1 MSATEPWD
9 HALAAAIER
18 PEHTLTEV
26 AAATGAP
33 APLLEGLVRTGL
45 LTPHEGLVTTA
56 DVDAVRMGMALL
68 ETGIPLAELLDLA
81 RRAHEA
87 LLPLAADA
95 VELFVRFIRD
105 AAAAGSDDRAAE
117 TLLAAFVAALPAG
130 EGLVASHFRA
140 LVLAEARRRAAG

>member
-1 MSATEPWD
+1 MTATEPWD
-9 HALAAAIER
+9 RALAAAIER
-18 PEHTLTEV
+18 PEHTLAEV
-26 AAATGAP
+26 TAATGAP
-33 APLLEGLVRTGL
+33 SSLLEGLVRSGL
-45 LTPHEGLVTTA
+45 LTPDNGLVTTA
-56 DVDAVRMGMALL
+56 DIETVRMGMALL

-87 LLPLAADA
+87 LLPLAVEA

-105 AAAAGSDDRAAE
+105 AAAGSGDRAAE

-130 EGLVASHFRA
+130 EGLVAGHFRA